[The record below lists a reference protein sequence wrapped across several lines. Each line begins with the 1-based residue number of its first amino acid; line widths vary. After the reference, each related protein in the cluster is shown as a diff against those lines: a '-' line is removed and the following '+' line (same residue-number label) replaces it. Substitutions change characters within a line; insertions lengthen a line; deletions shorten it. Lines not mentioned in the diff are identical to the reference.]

1 MNVQTY
7 RAATMREALDV
18 VRRELGGDAIVL
30 STRQVPIKRR
40 FPWQRTRFEAE
51 VVAGLAEQ
59 TAPLRS
65 SADRIAQGVSEQSAM
80 TGRDLSRENLADAE
94 RRDSMRADQD
104 DSMEMNEAGLPVLPA
119 DASRSEAIESLIA
132 QLSCHAGR
140 DGNEIPDELFHIY
153 AELIDAEVAEDDARS
168 LIFQLRSSTDG
179 EVDLQAAASHLAAL
193 VEREIRCSGGISLS
207 PGMRRVVALV
217 GPTGVGKTTSIAKLA
232 ANFKLRDRVQ
242 VGLVTVDTYRVAA
255 VEQLRTY
262 AEIIDLPMHVVSTAR
277 EMRHA
282 LEELSKLDL
291 VLIDT
296 AGRSP
301 RDELKIHELK
311 SLLAEAGVD
320 EVHLVLSAA
329 SSMRSLERAAQRF
342 GTVSPTAVL
351 LTKLDEVGGL
361 GSLYSAARRVNL
373 PISYFTT
380 GQDVPDDIE
389 AASSKRATRLIL
401 GSEDLFRQKSV
412 L

>member
-51 VVAGLAEQ
+51 IVAGLAEQ

-65 SADRIAQGVSEQSAM
+65 SAERIAQG
-80 TGRDLSRENLADAE
+80 LADDSPRVDRDPVDANVVAVEE
-94 RRDSMRADQD
+94 RPTLPPEDEQPRDETSPA
-104 DSMEMNEAGLPVLPA
+104 PVVPV

-132 QLSCHAGR
+132 QLSRNAGR
-140 DGNEIPDELFHIY
+140 EGNEIPDELFHIY

-168 LIFQLRSSTDG
+168 LIFQLRSSAGGAIDVQ
-179 EVDLQAAASHLAAL
+179 EAASRLAAL
-193 VEREIRCSGGISLS
+193 VESEVRCSGGISLS
-207 PGMRRVVALV
+207 PGARRVVALV

-282 LEELSKLDL
+282 LEELSQLDL

-329 SSMRSLERAAQRF
+329 SSMRSLERAAERF

-389 AASSKRATRLIL
+389 AASSKRAARLIL
-401 GSEDLFRQKSV
+401 GSEDLFRQKS
-412 L
+412 